1 MLLPVFLGQKYS
13 YSYEVETGH
22 YLLHD
27 NEYKSH
33 IYLQGDDA
41 VPPNGGT
48 VNKFPIGKRPV
59 GTYDARIFRE
69 EIKRID
75 DLPEREYKTGLLT
88 ENAVK
93 FYL

>member
-13 YSYEVETGH
+13 YLYEPETSH

-33 IYLQGDDA
+33 VYLQG
-41 VPPNGGT
+41 
-48 VNKFPIGKRPV
+48 
-59 GTYDARIFRE
+59 YDARIFRK
-69 EIKRID
+69 EIERID
-75 DLPEREYKTGLLT
+75 NLPEPEYKTGLLT
-88 ENAVK
+88 ENAIS

>member
-33 IYLQGDDA
+33 VYLQGD
-41 VPPNGGT
+41 
-48 VNKFPIGKRPV
+48 
-59 GTYDARIFRE
+59 DARIFRE
-69 EIKRID
+69 EIEQID
-75 DLPEREYKTGLLT
+75 NLPEREYKTGLLT
-88 ENAVK
+88 ENAISI
-93 FYL
+93 YL